1 MGPKAFV
8 NGGWGVSAI
17 FLTVSGWLSCIACL
31 KLVDAGLALDIYSYP
46 LVVEKI
52 LGKKMRLIL
61 EVAIALT
68 QFSFAI
74 SYATFLI
81 KSCQSTIDNIFNVD
95 SNIMYYIVVVI
106 ILLTILTWVR
116 NLAKFSFAFIFGNI
130 LILVT
135 VIMISVFAIKLIQEQ
150 DGMGPDIEFIN

>member
-61 EVAIALT
+61 EVCIALT
-68 QFSFAI
+68 
-74 SYATFLI
+74 
-81 KSCQSTIDNIFNVD
+81 
-95 SNIMYYIVVVI
+95 
-106 ILLTILTWVR
+106 
-116 NLAKFSFAFIFGNI
+116 
-130 LILVT
+130 
-135 VIMISVFAIKLIQEQ
+135 
-150 DGMGPDIEFIN
+150 